1 MKTHVNLSIEK
12 ELIKQV
18 KAYAKKK
25 QTSVSDLVEEYFNK
39 IVRPVQTT
47 SIIDMI
53 EDLEKPDIDQNL
65 DLKKAYYEHQSTKHG
80 F

>member
-12 ELIKQV
+12 DLVKQV
-18 KAYAKKK
+18 KAYAQKK

-39 IVRPVQTT
+39 IVRPVQKT

-53 EDLEKPDIDQNL
+53 EALEKPDIDENM
-65 DLKKAYYEHQSTKHG
+65 DLKKAYYEEQSAKHG

>member
-18 KAYAKKK
+18 KVYAQKK
-25 QTSVSDLVEEYFNK
+25 QTSVSDLVEEYFHK
-39 IVRPVQTT
+39 IVRPTPKAN
-47 SIIDMI
+47 IIDMI
-53 EDLEKPDIDQNL
+53 EELETPAIDKSL
-65 DLKKAYYEHQSTKHG
+65 DLKKAYYEQQSAKHG

>member
-12 ELIKQV
+12 DLVKQV
-18 KAYAKKK
+18 KAYAQKK

-39 IVRPVQTT
+39 IVRPIQRAN
-47 SIIDMI
+47 IIDMI
-53 EDLEKPDIDQNL
+53 EELEKPDIDQNL
-65 DLKKAYYEHQSTKHG
+65 DLKRAYYEQQSAKHG

>member
-1 MKTHVNLSIEK
+1 MKTHVNLSIE
-12 ELIKQV
+12 EDLIRQV

-39 IVRPVQTT
+39 IVRPVQKAN
-47 SIIDMI
+47 IIDMI
-53 EDLEKPDIDQNL
+53 EMLEKPDIDQNL
-65 DLKKAYYEHQSTKHG
+65 DLKKAYYEQQSAKHG

>member
-12 ELIKQV
+12 DLIKQV
-18 KAYAKKK
+18 KAYAQKK

-39 IVRPVQTT
+39 IVRPVQKIN
-47 SIIDMI
+47 IIDII
-53 EDLEKPDIDQNL
+53 EELEKPNIDQKL
-65 DLKKAYYEHQSTKHG
+65 DLKKAYYEQQSTKHG